1 MSAKELRQ
9 KSREALA
16 NENLGCALGRFS
28 DSYVVSR
35 EEIYRGMDFQALR
48 EEVAGIKSG
57 AALRMEELAAQF
69 QAAAEKRGAKVFRA
83 ATAQDA
89 RDYIARL
96 AKERGVELI
105 VKSKSMA
112 SEEMHLNDYL
122 QEQGL
127 NVAETDLG
135 EWIIQLSCQKPS
147 HMVMPAIHLSKE
159 EVAAI
164 FSKEMGR
171 QVEPDI
177 PDMVGLARREL
188 RKKFLAA
195 GMGISGGNIAVAETG
210 TVVMMTNEG
219 NGRLTTSLPPLH
231 VIIVGLEKLVPRFT
245 DVAPILEVL
254 PRSATAQHITSY
266 VTMITGPV
274 PAEGPDGREYPKK
287 ELHIVLL
294 DNGRTRMAAD
304 PVFREALQ
312 CVRCAACLNV
322 CPVYQLVGGLFG
334 DVYTG
339 GIGAVLTAF
348 FSNPERA
355 GEIQNLCLRCERCR
369 DFCSG
374 NIDLP
379 GLIGELRRRT
389 VQKEGMSAGQRLI
402 FEKVLAD
409 RRLFHRLLRLA
420 AKAQKPFARGG
431 QIRHLPLFFAGL
443 TEGRVLPAI
452 ADKPF
457 RDLAGSLPGVAVDG
471 EGMRST
477 PPQPGVSGEPAGEQ
491 ANGPPC
497 PDMAGEPSREQA
509 SGLSRPDIAG
519 KPSRDPED
527 SLSRPDA
534 TGTSSHA
541 PADRSLYPAVSSEP
555 SRRMAYRTRTGAR
568 LLKAGF
574 FSGCLIDFVYPQTG
588 VAVQKVLASL
598 GVEMITP
605 ADQSCCGYPAA
616 QVGLPGV
623 AARLARQNIAAFEEA
638 GVEKIIT
645 ACPTCAE
652 ALKFLYPQLLTGDKN
667 WSARAQAMADKV
679 QDFSSFVHEYKDEL
693 PLKPQEQI
701 FTYHDSCHLKRRLG
715 VTVQPRELLAAAGGR
730 IMEMSPPDICCGFG
744 GSYSIKFPEI
754 SQAVLGRK
762 LQAITGTGAPTV
774 AVDCPGC
781 RLQIAGGLA
790 YRGSPVEVRHTAEI
804 LAERLKK

>member
-1 MSAKELRQ
+1 MSAKDLRQ

-57 AALRMEELAAQF
+57 AALHMEELAARF

-83 ATAQDA
+83 ATAQVA
-89 RDYIARL
+89 REYIARL

-171 QVEPDI
+171 EVEPDI
-177 PDMVGLARREL
+177 PDMVKLARQEL

-210 TVVMMTNEG
+210 TVVMVTNEG

-274 PAEGPDGREYPKK
+274 PAEGLDGREYPKK

-348 FSNPERA
+348 FTNPEKA

-409 RRLFHRLLRLA
+409 RRLFHSLLRLA

-431 QIRHLPLFFAGL
+431 RIRHLPLFFAGL

-452 ADKPF
+452 ADRPF
-457 RDLAGSLPGVAVDG
+457 RDLADSLPGPQSAGAAADERAEAASGVRTAGMSVGGRVAAA
-471 EGMRST
+471 
-477 PPQPGVSGEPAGEQ
+477 PGGRAAGVPA
-491 ANGPPC
+491 
-497 PDMAGEPSREQA
+497 AGGRAGAATGGQA
-509 SGLSRPDIAG
+509 SGAAADERAGVASVSALRPA
-519 KPSRDPED
+519 
-527 SLSRPDA
+527 
-534 TGTSSHA
+534 A
-541 PADRSLYPAVSSEP
+541 PRQKV
-555 SRRMAYRTRTGAR
+555 
-568 LLKAGF
+568 GF

-588 VAVQKVLASL
+588 VAVQKVLTAL
-598 GVEMITP
+598 GMEMVTP
-605 ADQSCCGYPAA
+605 AAQSCCGYPAQ
-616 QVGLPGV
+616 QVGLPDV
-623 AARLARQNIAAFEEA
+623 AAKLARQNIAAFEAA
-638 GVEKIIT
+638 GVDKIVT

-652 ALKFLYPQLLTGDKN
+652 ALKSLYPQLLAGEKE

-679 QDFSSFVHEYKDEL
+679 QDFSSFVHEHRDEL
-693 PLKPQEQI
+693 PLNPQEQT

-715 VTVQPRELLAAAGGR
+715 VTAQPRELLAAAGGT
-730 IMEMSPPDICCGFG
+730 IVEMSPADICCGFG

-762 LQAITGTGAPTV
+762 LQAVTGTGASVV

-790 YRGSPVEVRHTAEI
+790 HRGSPVEVRHTAEI